1 MQFSHSAIDKYRTCP
16 RMYYLHYIERL
27 RPIILKSPLFFG
39 SLVDDVVGRIFLE
52 KKVNLTPEE
61 LDLSL
66 MSEYDIMQERL
77 SKWYEDE
84 KLRFSQADLD
94 FSLFSDEDLS
104 QCIARC
110 KELNLDVSEDSYEAF
125 LDACK
130 TQLKQDDFAL
140 DSECQLGYNSFFIKS
155 LELKVKMF
163 IPIVREWFEGE
174 VQEVKSV
181 QREVRLEDEDDVI
194 TGYIDMI
201 LIMKDGTEMVW
212 DLKTSSKAYKEN
224 EANESPQLTIYSEYA
239 KIPKVGFLVLQKN
252 IRKKEPR
259 VRLQDIRGEITDEQS
274 EKVFSEITEIV
285 DEIKSHDGKM
295 DCFKKNLDSCNNWG
309 GCQYKRFCKFGTEV
323 GLERKGER
331 E

>member
-16 RMYYLHYIERL
+16 RLYFLHYIERL
-27 RPIILKSPLFFG
+27 RPIIQKSPLFFG

-52 KKVNLTPEE
+52 KKVYLTPEE

-66 MSEYDIMQERL
+66 KSTDDIIQETL
-77 SKWYEDE
+77 AKWYEDE

-94 FSLFSDEDLS
+94 LSLFSEADLA

-110 KELNLDVSEDSYEAF
+110 KELNLDVSEDSYKAF

-155 LELKVKMF
+155 LELKIGMF
-163 IPIVREWFEGE
+163 LPVVRKWFEGE
-174 VQEVKSV
+174 VQETKSV
-181 QREVRLEDEDDVI
+181 QREVTLEDEDDVI

-212 DLKTSSKAYKEN
+212 DLKTSSRAYKEN
-224 EANESPQLTIYSEYA
+224 DANESPQLTIYSEYA
-239 KIPKVGFLVLQKN
+239 RIPEVGFLVLQKN
-252 IRKKEPR
+252 IRKREPR
-259 VRLQDIRGEITDEQS
+259 VRLQDIRGKITEEQS

-285 DEIKSHDGKM
+285 DEIKSLDKEM
-295 DCFKKNLDSCNNWG
+295 SCFKKNLDSCGAWG
-309 GCQYKRFCKFGTEV
+309 GCQYRKFCKFGTEV
-323 GLERKGER
+323 GLERKEKK
-331 E
+331 